1 MPELSVTYL
10 IDFHSLLASNYV
22 FELHIAVI
30 IPTKMVQ
37 LKRMRGFIWK
47 SIIKIE
53 DLEQR
58 VSQDSVREY
67 YSRTKVLL
75 QHKLKMSYGDRKITK
90 KLYNRV
96 RRFPFDLGLQLD
108 EAKEQRR
115 KMKLKAQTR
124 KSIIRHFIH
133 QLKSFARDLEDGLS
147 ERYTEEDEKSVVRK
161 IAKLAS
167 ANLKINSTVKSL
179 ISGMDQK
186 IELLQK
192 ICDLEEKLFRE
203 RII

>member
-1 MPELSVTYL
+1 
-10 IDFHSLLASNYV
+10 
-22 FELHIAVI
+22 
-30 IPTKMVQ
+30 MVQ
-37 LKRMRGFIWK
+37 LKRMRRFIWE

-58 VSQDSVREY
+58 VSQDSVRDY
-67 YSRTKVLL
+67 YSRTKMLL
-75 QHKLKMSYGDRKITK
+75 KHKLEISYGDRRITK

-115 KMKLKAQTR
+115 KMKLKAQTT
-124 KSIIRHFIH
+124 KSIIRGFIL
-133 QLKSFARDLEDGLS
+133 QLKAFARDLEDGLS
-147 ERYTEEDEKSVVRK
+147 ERYTEENEKSVVQK

-167 ANLKINSTVKSL
+167 SNLKINSTVKSL